1 MRYRHTQIGY
11 LTIIVL
17 AFALFLI
24 TIIMAMSV
32 FSWITFAVLIILVIA
47 LISSSTLTVAILEEV
62 LEIRFGPGVIRK
74 KFHLKDIESCQAV
87 KNHWYYGWGIHLTPH
102 GWLFNVSGFS
112 AVEIKLKS
120 GKKYR
125 IGTDV
130 PNELEKAILQ
140 AIEVTPAL
148 S

>member
-1 MRYRHTQIGY
+1 MRYRRTQIGY

-17 AFALFLI
+17 AFALFFI
-24 TIIMAMSV
+24 IIIMAMSV
-32 FSWITFAVLIILVIA
+32 FSWIAFVVLIILGIC
-47 LISSSTLTVAILEEV
+47 LLSFSTLTVIIRDEV

-87 KNHWYYGWGIHLTPH
+87 KNRWYYGWGIHRTPH

-120 GKKYR
+120 GKKYC

-130 PNELEKAILQ
+130 PNELEKAIRQ
-140 AIEVTPAL
+140 AIEVTTA
-148 S
+148 SS